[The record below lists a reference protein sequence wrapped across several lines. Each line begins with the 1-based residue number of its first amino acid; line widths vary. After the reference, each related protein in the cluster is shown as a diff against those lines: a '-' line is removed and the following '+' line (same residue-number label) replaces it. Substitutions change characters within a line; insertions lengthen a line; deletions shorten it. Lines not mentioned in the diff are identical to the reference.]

1 MFENIHDLKELKA
14 EFAKAA
20 FAAHPDHGG
29 SDDAMIRT
37 MAEYR
42 AAYARIKNRTENKT
56 DNEKQA
62 DKEAF
67 SADMFGEEYISI
79 INSLLRLE
87 GISLE
92 LCGTW
97 LWISGNTKPHKDTL
111 KKIGCKWSPKKG
123 MWYWRPEEYARRG
136 PKRNYTIDEIRLM
149 HGSKEIKDSVHYAPV
164 RKGSF

>member
-1 MFENIHDLKELKA
+1 MFDHIHDLKELKA
-14 EFAKAA
+14 TFAKMA

-29 SDDAMIRT
+29 SDTEMIRV

-42 AAYARIKNRTENKT
+42 AAYARIKNGT
-56 DNEKQA
+56 DAKGTK

-67 SADMFGEEYISI
+67 SADSFGDEYVAI

-87 GISLE
+87 GLSLE

-97 LWISGNTKPHKDTL
+97 IWIGGTTKPHKDSL
-111 KKIGCKWSPKKG
+111 KGLGCRWSPKKG
-123 MWYWRPEEYARRG
+123 LWYWRPEEYARRG

-149 HGSKEIKDSVHYAPV
+149 HGSKEIKDSVHYAPI